1 MSYNKQL
8 INKIKEIFHTKL
20 QEKTNWGRNDVKV
33 LLDNSISE
41 AVLEILD
48 K

>member
-8 INKIKEIFHTKL
+8 INRIKLNFKKKL
-20 QEKTNWGRNDVKV
+20 TGGRNDVKV
-33 LLDNSISE
+33 LLDNSINE
-41 AVLEILD
+41 AVLD